1 MINLNIISREL
12 KKEINTKAIYLS
24 YKNLLAIIFI
34 TLTFYASAYLVCLL
48 VLQIHFVETVKD
60 TSLIP
65 RGGENYSTQVRQL
78 NNAITNIESIQS
90 EYTNWSYLLESIHK
104 LSGQNITINNISVNK
119 NNKEITL
126 CGIAATRDSLLQLKE
141 RLEDLN
147 YFTEINLP
155 IKNLLEKENISFDIN
170 SSFKTYEFK

>member
-1 MINLNIISREL
+1 MINLNIISQEL
-12 KKEINTKAIYLS
+12 KKEINTKTIYLS

-34 TLTFYASAYLVCLL
+34 TLILYTSAYLICLL

-60 TSLIP
+60 TTLIT
-65 RGGENYSTQVRQL
+65 RGSENYSAQVRQL
-78 NNAITNIESIQS
+78 NSTITNIENIQS
-90 EYTNWSYLLESIHK
+90 EYINWSYLLEFLHQ
-104 LSGQNITINNISVNK
+104 LSSEDVNISSISVNK
-119 NNKEITL
+119 EKKEIIL
-126 CGIAATRDSLLQLKE
+126 RGMAMTRDGLLQLKE
-141 RLEDLN
+141 KLEESN